1 MCRACRRR
9 AGSFLS
15 HLLLATALV
24 FFLAGPSL
32 AQAPSGAGPW
42 FGLVLPPGLGDV
54 PAVMVGPRTFPAT
67 VPAGEEGYQEL
78 EAARIRADL
87 ETIVG
92 FSLESRDTRE
102 LGGSQLWGRVSGF
115 PSSTKTIEWAVEQF
129 RDAGIQD
136 VRVQKFDQAEGAS
149 MRLPVSW
156 EVRLLGDDAFG
167 AGSDDVVLESA
178 MPIGL
183 VDIPGGS
190 LEAPLVFVGTASP
203 AELAYI
209 DVRGKV
215 AVQVVTPQGHTVFE
229 RGPAGASAAELLD
242 RGAVAVLNAL
252 RLPGNEHARDLG
264 CGGGLCYNLGGRDG
278 FFLEGVLDA
287 AAAAGL
293 DAPTVRL
300 SLATETR
307 SGLSAESG
315 VAVIPG
321 ASDEV
326 IVIDAHGDAWF
337 EGAGDNGDGF
347 AVMVALAR
355 HFAKPEN
362 RPGRT
367 LVFVASAGHHSSGLS
382 GPSNFVA
389 MNPDLMERAVLAINI
404 EHVATRNVALAREV
418 AEDGYREWVADSG
431 EAPIV
436 AGITNDAP
444 FVHELL
450 DRGVARYGTNLIS
463 EHSTTCSGEC
473 GGFRATGVP
482 VLTLIQSP
490 PSYHTSGDN
499 LDLNSTP
506 GLERVARLMAFF
518 LDEAGRAPRERFEA
532 DGGR

>member
-1 MCRACRRR
+1 MPHGRGRTAILRDMLW
-9 AGSFLS
+9 AAAL
-15 HLLLATALV
+15 ALV
-24 FFLAGPSL
+24 PAGAAV
-32 AQAPSGAGPW
+32 AQAPSGSGPW
-42 FGLVLPPGLGDV
+42 FGLVLPPRLGEV
-54 PAVMVGPRTFPAT
+54 PAVRIGPRAVPAT
-67 VPAGEEGYQEL
+67 VPAGEEGDREL

-102 LGGSQLWGRVSGF
+102 LGTSQLWGRVTGF
-115 PSSTKTIEWAVEQF
+115 PSSRKTIEWAVQQF

-136 VRVQKFDQAEGAS
+136 VRVQEIEQPEGTS
-149 MRLPVSW
+149 FRLPVSW

-167 AGSDDVVLESA
+167 AGSEDVVLESA

-190 LEAPLVFVGTASP
+190 LEAPLVFVGTAGP
-203 AELAYI
+203 AELASI

-215 AVQVVTPQGHTVFE
+215 AVQEVTPQGHTVFE
-229 RGPAGASAAELLD
+229 RGPAGERAADLLA

-278 FFLEGVLDA
+278 FFLEGVLNG

-307 SGLSAESG
+307 SGLSAENG

-326 IVIDAHGDAWF
+326 IVVDAHGDAWF
-337 EGAGDNGDGF
+337 EGSGDNGDGF

-362 RPGRT
+362 RPART
-367 LVFVASAGHHSSGLS
+367 LVFVASAGHHSPGLN
-382 GPSNFVA
+382 GPSNFVE
-389 MNPDLMERAVLAINI
+389 MNPDLVSRTVLAINI
-404 EHVATRNVALAREV
+404 EHVATRNVALSREV
-418 AEDGYREWVADSG
+418 AEDGYRDWVADSG

-450 DRGVARYGTNLIS
+450 DRGVARYGANLIS

-473 GGFRATGVP
+473 GGLRQAGP

-499 LDLNSTP
+499 LELNSAP

-518 LDEAGRAPRERFEA
+518 LDEAARAPRQQL
-532 DGGR
+532 DTGP